1 MNYIFHILT
10 MINIYLI
17 LSLSL
22 NILVGYS
29 GLLSICHAAFY
40 GIGAYISAILMTK
53 LGINFFFA
61 LPIAIMGSMVLSL
74 LVSIPSVRLKGDY
87 FILTTF
93 AFQIIVFDVLYNWV
107 SLTKGPYGI
116 SGIPSP
122 SFLGYLITGPVK
134 YFFFSLIISILCFVF
149 INIVLKAPFG
159 QVLKAIRE
167 DETLAHALGKNVT
180 KFKIQAF
187 AVASALAAISGVLF
201 AHYVTYID
209 PTSFTLDES
218 IFLLSIVLI
227 GGCGN
232 IKGPIFGTFLLVI
245 IPEILRFLGIPDTIA
260 PNIRQIIY
268 GLLLVIFMY
277 FRPQGIAGEYKFE

>member
-1 MNYIFHILT
+1 

-167 DETLAHALGKNVT
+167 DETLAQALGKNVT

-227 GGCGN
+227 GGAGN
-232 IKGPIFGTFLLVI
+232 IKGPISGTFLLLI

>member
-22 NILVGYS
+22 NVLVGYS

-61 LPIAIMGSMVLSL
+61 LPIAIIGSMVLSL

-93 AFQIIVFDVLYNWV
+93 AFQIIVFDVFYNWV

-122 SFLGYLITGPVK
+122 SFLGYLITGPIK

-149 INIVLKAPFG
+149 INIILEAPFG
-159 QVLKAIRE
+159 HVLKAIRE
-167 DETLAHALGKNVT
+167 DETLAQALGKNVT

-227 GGCGN
+227 GGAGN
-232 IKGPIFGTFLLVI
+232 IKGPVFGTFLLLI

-260 PNIRQIIY
+260 PNIRQMIY
-268 GLLLVIFMY
+268 GLLLIIFMY

>member
-22 NILVGYS
+22 NILVGYT

-40 GIGAYISAILMTK
+40 GIGAYISAVLVTK
-53 LGINFFFA
+53 LGINLFFA
-61 LPIAIMGSMVLSL
+61 LPIAVIGTMVLSL
-74 LVSIPSVRLKGDY
+74 PVSIPSVRLKGDY

-122 SFLGYLITGPVK
+122 SFFGYLITGPVK

-167 DETLAHALGKNVT
+167 DETLAQALGKNVT

-187 AVASALAAISGVLF
+187 AVASGLAAISGVLF
-201 AHYVTYID
+201 AHYVSYID

-227 GGCGN
+227 GGPGN
-232 IKGPIFGTFLLVI
+232 IKGPIFGTFLLLI

-260 PNIRQIIY
+260 PNIRQMIY
-268 GLLLVIFMY
+268 GLLLIIFMY
-277 FRPQGIAGEYKFE
+277 FRPQGVAGEYKFE

>member
-61 LPIAIMGSMVLSL
+61 LPIAIIGSMVLSL

-167 DETLAHALGKNVT
+167 DETLAQALGKNVT

-227 GGCGN
+227 GGAGN
-232 IKGPIFGTFLLVI
+232 IKGPISGTFLLLI